1 MRAQV
6 EILQELRQLDAGIE
20 ALRGSLRAIE
30 GDIQRSVAEQALLQ
44 EALDREKAKLSE
56 TQRRRRE
63 AEQEAR
69 VWSDRRSQYQT
80 QMNASRKN
88 EEFQAFQRQ
97 IADAGARIRDWDD
110 IALAAMEEEEAAQQ
124 NIARIGA
131 DLAAKG
137 RVAGEERQRLERER
151 AAAEG
156 RIEVLVARRAD
167 LVARLDAPVRGR
179 YERLKTA
186 RGENVIVAVVNG
198 TCGGCHYRL
207 PPQVANLVRKG
218 EDLLFCE
225 ACGRMLVHAG
235 DNDLEP

>member
-6 EILQELRQLDAGIE
+6 EILQELRLLDAGIE
-20 ALRGSLRAIE
+20 ALRGGLRAIE
-30 GDIQRSVAEQALLQ
+30 GDLQRSAAELALQ
-44 EALDREKAKLSE
+44 REALDREKAKLSA

-69 VWSDRRSQYQT
+69 VWGERRSQYQT

-124 NIARIGA
+124 SIARMET
-131 DLAAKG
+131 D
-137 RVAGEERQRLERER
+137 VAGKGQAAGQERQRLERER
-151 AAAEG
+151 AAAED
-156 RIEVLVARRAD
+156 RIQALVARRAD
-167 LVARLDAPVRGR
+167 LVGRLDAAVRGR
-179 YERLKTA
+179 YERLKTV
-186 RGENVIVAVVNG
+186 RGENVIVAVVG
-198 TCGGCHYRL
+198 GSCGGCHYRL

-218 EDLLFCE
+218 EELLFCE

-235 DNDLEP
+235 DNESGA